1 MLQSEFE
8 NLTLRGNTHIPCVL
22 YHEIE
27 KFYVSDNDY
36 ARHVG
41 ADKETKQQFVRRV
54 FGGKVNTPA
63 SVARKIAAESIRE
76 NRYLL
81 RGCTVSET
89 RFANMDDA
97 IKSHYE
103 FLSNYEF

>member
-8 NLTLRGNTHIPCVL
+8 NLALRGNAHIPCVL

-81 RGCTVSET
+81 RSCNVAKE
-89 RFANMDDA
+89 NLEHMDVL
-97 IKSHYE
+97 ISSHYE
-103 FLSNYEF
+103 FLSVYDN